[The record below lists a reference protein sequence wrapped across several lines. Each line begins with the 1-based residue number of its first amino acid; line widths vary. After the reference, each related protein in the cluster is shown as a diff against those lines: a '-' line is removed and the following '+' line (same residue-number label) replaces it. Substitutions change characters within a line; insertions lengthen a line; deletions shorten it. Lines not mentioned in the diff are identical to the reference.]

1 MGLLDDLLGQ
11 VTAGGL
17 GASPAPPPQRRAGMG
32 SQQGGISMGQ
42 IASALLPIVIAMMSN
57 RGASASPGVES
68 RAGAGGGGGGLGGLG
83 GILGQILG
91 GGGGSGGGGLG
102 DLLDQFQRAGY
113 GEQARSWVGTGQNQ
127 PVSPDA
133 LGQVFG
139 QGGIAEIARRA
150 GLTEEQT
157 SAGLSQLL
165 PEVVDRVTPQGEVP
179 AGDQLVRSVDDLT
192 RRLGLG

>member
-1 MGLLDDLLGQ
+1 MGLLDELLRQ
-11 VTAGGL
+11 VAGGGL
-17 GASPAPPPQRRAGMG
+17 GAPPAGSAQSRAGMG

-42 IASALLPIVIAMMSN
+42 IAAGLLPILIAMMSN
-57 RGASASPGVES
+57 RGASSSPGVES
-68 RAGAGGGGGGLGGLG
+68 RAGMGAGGGGPG

-91 GGGGSGGGGLG
+91 GGAGASGGGGLG
-102 DLLDQFQRAGY
+102 ELLDQFQRAGY
-113 GEQARSWVGTGQNQ
+113 GEQARSWVSTGQNQ
-127 PVSPDA
+127 PISPDV
-133 LGQVFG
+133 LSQVFG

-157 SAGLSQLL
+157 SAGLSELL

>member
-1 MGLLDDLLGQ
+1 MGLLDELLKQ
-11 VTAGGL
+11 VAGGGL
-17 GASPAPPPQRRAGMG
+17 GAAPAGPAQSRAGMG
-32 SQQGGISMGQ
+32 SQQGGIGMGQ
-42 IASALLPIVIAMMSN
+42 IAAALLPIVIAMMSN
-57 RGASASPGVES
+57 RGASSSPGVES
-68 RAGAGGGGGGLGGLG
+68 RAGAGAGGGGLG

-127 PVSPDA
+127 PISPDD

-139 QGGIAEIARRA
+139 QGGISEIARRA

-179 AGDQLVRSVDDLT
+179 GGDQLVRSVDDLT
-192 RRLGLG
+192 RRLGVG